1 VGQIV
6 TQKEALRLRDEARTA
21 GKKAV
26 FTNGCFDILHRGHV
40 EYLQSASILGD
51 LLFVGVN
58 SDASVARI
66 KGPERPIVVLE
77 DRMRV
82 LASLACVDYVVSFDE
97 DTPAA
102 LIDRLVPDVLVKGGD
117 WEAERV
123 VGRATVEGHGGRVA
137 IVDFRRGYSTR
148 KIIERIKERYC
159 KKGQ

>member
-1 VGQIV
+1 M
-6 TQKEALRLRDEARTA
+6 TQREALRLRNEARTA
-21 GKKAV
+21 GRKTV

-40 EYLQSASILGD
+40 EYLQSASMFGD

-66 KGPERPIVVLE
+66 KGPERPIVALE

-82 LASLACVDYVVSFDE
+82 LASLGCVDYVMSFDE

-102 LIDRLVPDVLVKGGD
+102 LIDLLVPDVLVKGGD
-117 WEAERV
+117 WDAEKV
-123 VGRATVEGHGGRVA
+123 VGRATVEACGGRVA

-148 KIIERIKERYC
+148 EIINRIRERYC
-159 KKGQ
+159 KEV